1 MVIIVIRYLIYIYVC
16 VCMRIFF
23 LGEEIREIN
32 IFVKEDSVKRWKGGE
47 QVRARMQLSK
57 DSDGG

>member
-1 MVIIVIRYLIYIYVC
+1 MC

>member
-1 MVIIVIRYLIYIYVC
+1 MC

-32 IFVKEDSVKRWKGGE
+32 IFVKEDSEKVWLETLEGE